1 VDTRHGLADVDWISA
16 SVDAAADL
24 TVRHLA
30 DRDGLS
36 ASASLVLNR
45 IDREGP
51 TRLTVLA
58 AAEGISQPAMTQ
70 LVQRLERQGFLTRLC
85 DPDDGRA
92 ALVAITESGR
102 TLLARRT
109 LGRHERLA
117 DLLATLSSEE
127 ELTLRLAAKVAL
139 PILQRL
145 LETAADAPPRVTD
158 PKKSGLELGPT
169 T

>member
-1 VDTRHGLADVDWISA
+1 VDTRHGLADVDWIGA

-24 TVRHLA
+24 TVRCLA

-36 ASASLVLNR
+36 ASSSSVLNR
-45 IDREGP
+45 IDREGAI
-51 TRLTVLA
+51 RLTVLA

-70 LVQRLERQGFLTRLC
+70 MVQRLERQGFVTRLR

-109 LGRHERLA
+109 RGRSERLA
-117 DLLATLSSEE
+117 DLLATLSSED

-139 PILQRL
+139 PLLQRL
-145 LETAADAPPRVTD
+145 LETAADALRLVTD
-158 PKKSGLELGPT
+158 PKKPGLELGAT